1 MRVGNLS
8 DDHIK
13 SLAALSRP
21 LTYAD
26 GIEPT
31 SLFPTRMEAQACNS
45 EKLNALSGQGFTYN
59 SMDASGIDVYG
70 SPVSK
75 QVAERIL
82 DDEIALSRVT
92 FKVGAQVMLIQNIV
106 QGCLVNGSCG
116 KVIDFMTTHDAI
128 QKQIQI
134 AEMKKTGQT
143 ECLGTNQ

>member
-1 MRVGNLS
+1 MNRFSSRVFSVKAIEVCYTSRALIRAYFTTFGAAFVDILSAMRVGNLS

-70 SPVSK
+70 ETSIHCYSGPS
-75 QVAERIL
+75 
-82 DDEIALSRVT
+82 
-92 FKVGAQVMLIQNIV
+92 
-106 QGCLVNGSCG
+106 
-116 KVIDFMTTHDAI
+116 
-128 QKQIQI
+128 
-134 AEMKKTGQT
+134 
-143 ECLGTNQ
+143 